1 MLTLYHKARS
11 AKIILSFRTPTE
23 GKDVIRTAVFESK
36 NLGAFACAAG
46 DEAARLVASC
56 GSGIVLQDGE
66 GLGCMYLVNS
76 PTFGTTASGIGIAI
90 DHHLPFKDVSTS
102 DPTFFFVASEASIKA
117 MFGGLADYL
126 SACRNIHSQPLDP
139 WPTTY
144 NSDEMARLRA
154 TAEANHTE
162 ALNFQSITM
171 SQTHQKECDRK
182 IMALC
187 EVNFRHCAGVRQ
199 FYLDQPDYK
208 DPSKKWWY
216 GAWVVEYLMEA
227 LAEMHK
233 DAAMNQGEAG
243 RLTTEL
249 TPLKRKFTCAGCMGK
264 VELQF
269 NGDITLD
276 GDNHSG
282 CTGPLANKLQETVT
296 ASMKGTGAAAADDGA
311 VVGPGGQGG
320 ARRGRRGPRVNE
332 GTLTDVG
339 EAIRQALFSTP
350 FSKLSL
356 PAAMAMRLCASA
368 TNGGPTA
375 ISNDDV
381 DTELKRIGRLT
392 EDQRTSQEAEIYGVW
407 VEGGAKLKLLKSW
420 TDKEN
425 QITAYHDSTN
435 LRTLL
440 IIRVHGPSLRGEIEP
455 YAHAVLVPD
464 AGTGTGTFKDRAT
477 RVYSGLSLIDD
488 NLPRDGYKLTLG
500 DERVR
505 IGCVGIN
512 FEQAGDT
519 KGGHRVCLAKSTKGL
534 KDAIAADNR
543 PPPETEQ
550 RQKRQRLENRS
561 DEGETG

>member
-1 MLTLYHKARS
+1 MTLYHKARS
-11 AKIILSFRTPTE
+11 AKFVLSFRTPTV

-36 NLGAFACAAG
+36 NLGAYACAAG
-46 DEAARLVASC
+46 DEASQLLASC
-56 GSGIVLQDGE
+56 GSGIVLQEGE

-76 PTFGTTASGIGIAI
+76 PTFGTTPAGIGIAI
-90 DHHLPFKDVSTS
+90 DNHLPFKDVSTS

-117 MFGGLADYL
+117 MFRGLSDYL
-126 SACRNIHSQPLDP
+126 SACRNIHSQPHDP

-227 LAEMHK
+227 LAEMRK
-233 DAAMNQGEAG
+233 DAAMRQGDAG
-243 RLTTEL
+243 RLTIAL
-249 TPLKRKFTCAGCMGK
+249 TSLKRKFTCTGCMK
-264 VELQF
+264 EVELQF
-269 NGDITLD
+269 NGDITLGD
-276 GDNHSG
+276 DNHSD
-282 CTGPLANKLQETVT
+282 CTGPLANKLQETVA
-296 ASMKGTGAAAADDGA
+296 ASMKGTGAAAAADDRA
-311 VVGPGGQGG
+311 VGGVGGEGGP
-320 ARRGRRGPRVNE
+320 RRGRQGPRTNK
-332 GTLTDVG
+332 GTLTNKGV
-339 EAIRQALFSTP
+339 AIRQALFSTP
-350 FSKLSL
+350 FSNLSL
-356 PAAMAMRLCASA
+356 PAAKAMRLCASA

-375 ISNDDV
+375 ISHDDV
-381 DTELKRIGRLT
+381 HAVLKHIRSLT

-440 IIRVHGPSLRGEIEP
+440 IIRVHGRSLQGEIAP

-488 NLPRDGYKLTLG
+488 NLPQDGYKLTLG
-500 DERVR
+500 DECVL
-505 IGCVGIN
+505 IGCVFVD

-519 KGGHRVCLAKSTKGL
+519 KGGHRVCLAKSVKGL
-534 KDAIAADNR
+534 KAAIAADDR
-543 PPPETEQ
+543 PTLETEQ
-550 RQKRQRLENRS
+550 AQKRQRLENSS
-561 DEGETG
+561 D